1 MVILHGIPRRPL
13 NLRAPVA
20 AIGIFDGVHLGHQV
34 ILRKAVARAKAYQ
47 GAPVAVTFD
56 PHPCTV
62 LHPQVVPPLIL
73 SLEQRLR
80 WFAQCGIQAAVVI
93 PFTRSFSRWSPERFV
108 KGFLV
113 DRLQVQEVVV
123 GHDFCF
129 GLNRSGTVET
139 LRQLAARYR
148 FNVRV
153 VQPVIRNGERV
164 SSRRIRELIR
174 QGDLVR
180 VQRMLGRPAGVV
192 GKVIHGAGRGGKL
205 GFPTA
210 NLKLEAGVL
219 PPVGVYA
226 VRAAVGGRSHAGM
239 ANVGFR
245 PTFRGQ
251 TPQEHLSTREP
262 LLEVHLFGQRR
273 SLHGKRLE
281 VEFYKRLR
289 TERRFRSPQALVR
302 QLARDATR
310 AKRFLR

>member
-1 MVILHGIPRRPL
+1 MVILRGIPRRPL

-20 AIGIFDGVHLGHQV
+20 AIGIFDGVHRGHQV
-34 ILRKAVARAKAYQ
+34 ILRKAAVRA
-47 GAPVAVTFD
+47 GACRGTPVAITFY

-62 LHPQVVPPLIL
+62 LHPQAVPPLVL

-80 WFAQCGIQAAVVI
+80 WFARCGIRATVVV
-93 PFTRSFSRWSPERFV
+93 PFTRALSRWSPERFV
-108 KGFLV
+108 KHLLV

-129 GLNRSGTVET
+129 GTNRSGTVET
-139 LRQLAARYR
+139 LRQLAARYG
-148 FNVRV
+148 FKVRV
-153 VQPVIRNGERV
+153 VQPVLRNRERI

-174 QGDLVR
+174 QGDLAQA
-180 VQRMLGRPAGVV
+180 QRMLGRPAGVV

-210 NLKLEAGVL
+210 NLKLEAGIL

-226 VRAAVGGRSHAGM
+226 VRTRYRSRWVAGM
-239 ANVGFR
+239 ANIGFR

-251 TPQEHLSTREP
+251 TPQDDLSAREP

-281 VEFYKRLR
+281 VEFHKRLR
-289 TERRFRSPQALVR
+289 AERRFRSPQALAR